1 VAGRSLA
8 RSVHSRANRFYQQ
21 GGAVTPEPVGIV
33 STRRLAAVATA
44 VRAHSRPRRGNS
56 ISEPQSGWVRANF
69 DRFVAIR
76 RFGALDGL
84 RAVSAIAVVWQH
96 TVVTPIPSLTHKG
109 SQVYLGFLG
118 VSLFFAIS
126 GFLITSLLLRERT
139 SRGRISLRKFYARRA
154 LRIFPLYYAT
164 LLVYILYV
172 AAFRRDSPG
181 GIQFFRDLPHFATYT
196 FNWLPPN
203 RLPPSPDPFN
213 FAWSLATEEQF
224 YLLWPPLLVATLTIG
239 GWKRTW
245 PPLVVLAVLIAIQQ
259 GVHHGLVGDSSMMP
273 WRIPASLSL
282 PILLGAAAALVTST
296 RRGFAVVS
304 AVAGRVWSA
313 PVAALLLV
321 VAIAANAK
329 LQITEILMVVLVVA
343 TCIVEWTPLHP
354 ILRWRPLA
362 FVGVISYGVYMLHDL
377 CRDAVRSV
385 TGEQWGI
392 PVFAVT
398 LVTVVVVAYLSFR
411 FFETPVLKLKR
422 RYETN
427 GEHDGDELSRIAAL
441 SRPEV
446 PQAVCD
452 KGAASLTT

>member
-1 VAGRSLA
+1 M
-8 RSVHSRANRFYQQ
+8 YC
-21 GGAVTPEPVGIV
+21 
-33 STRRLAAVATA
+33 
-44 VRAHSRPRRGNS
+44 
-56 ISEPQSGWVRANF
+56 
-69 DRFVAIR
+69 
-76 RFGALDGL
+76 
-84 RAVSAIAVVWQH
+84 
-96 TVVTPIPSLTHKG
+96 
-109 SQVYLGFLG
+109 GFLG

-139 SRGRISLRKFYARRA
+139 LRGGISLRKFYVRRA
-154 LRIFPLYYAT
+154 LRIFPPYYAT
-164 LLVYILYV
+164 LFVYIVYIV
-172 AAFRRDSPG
+172 AIRRHSQE
-181 GIQFFRDLPHFATYT
+181 GIEFFRDLPHFATYT
-196 FNWLPPN
+196 FNWLPPG

-239 GWKRTW
+239 GWKRTC
-245 PPLVVLAVLIAIQQ
+245 PPLVVLAVLIAMQQ
-259 GVHHGLVGDSSMMP
+259 GVHHGLVGDPSMMP

-296 RRGFAVVS
+296 RLGFAVVS
-304 AVAGRVWSA
+304 AVAGVSGSL
-313 PVAALLLV
+313 VAALLLV

-329 LQITEILMVVLVVA
+329 PQITETLMVVLVVA

-354 ILRWRPLA
+354 ILRWRPLV

-392 PVFAVT
+392 LVFAVT
-398 LVTVVVVAYLSFR
+398 LVTVVAVAYLSFR

-441 SRPEV
+441 SRPEA

-452 KGAASLTT
+452 KVAPSLT